1 MASVGPWSDR
11 RRGPRGAW
19 RLELAAPLELD
30 EAQNDV
36 AIALASAAQGAQFV
50 EDVGLEPDEALA
62 VLVGVA
68 LEAHRAERNVVTI
81 ASKAAAVMA
90 MRIIGGRAGAT

>member
-1 MASVGPWSDR
+1 MSDR
-11 RRGPRGAW
+11 MRGPRGAW
-19 RLELAAPLELD
+19 RLEFAAPLELD

-36 AIALASAAQGAQFV
+36 AVALASAARGAQFV

-62 VLVGVA
+62 VLVGVRSK
-68 LEAHRAERNVVTI
+68 LTVPNGNMVTI

-90 MRIIGGRAGAT
+90 MRIIGGRGGAT